1 MFLFGFFLS
10 LFSFFFER
18 EMLSSRLF
26 RASTMNA
33 ALRASTRTFSTNKT
47 CLLAKKEDTQ
57 EPVDPNAKQGAGF
70 IKSVLYGKELNG
82 AGNVLAPLDDNT
94 THSKKLA
101 RGKYVHEMQS
111 KF

>member
-1 MFLFGFFLS
+1 
-10 LFSFFFER
+10 
-18 EMLSSRLF
+18 MLTSRL
-26 RASTMNA
+26 
-33 ALRASTRTFSTNKT
+33 LRASTATTALRTSTRTFATNKA
-47 CLLAKKEDTQ
+47 CLLPKNE
-57 EPVDPNAKQGAGF
+57 EPVDGKQNAGF

-111 KF
+111 KV